1 MARIVL
7 FPEGDI
13 APGPETRVMRVA
25 EYAVFVEARDA
36 LARARLEADE
46 CRRQAEEAYEERRRE
61 GFAEGLAEGKAEMA
75 TQLLETLT
83 ASVDHVAAMESQLV
97 EVVIQSLRTILG
109 TFDRGELAGQVV
121 ASALRLVR
129 DEKRILLRVAA
140 DEATAVEARLGEIT
154 KRYPGMVRVDVA
166 ADPTLAPGGCVL
178 ETEVGV
184 VDASLER
191 QLAIIEETFRRHLE
205 ERRD

>member
-1 MARIVL
+1 MIKIAL
-7 FPEGDI
+7 FPEGGI
-13 APGPETRVMRVA
+13 APGPETRVLRA
-25 EYAVFVEARDA
+25 DEYAVFVEARDT

-46 CRRQAEEAYEERRRE
+46 RRRRAEEVYEERRRE

-75 TQLLETLT
+75 AQLLETLT
-83 ASVDHVAAMESQLV
+83 ASVDHVAAMEARLV

-121 ASALRLVR
+121 AGALRLVR

-140 DEATAVEARLGEIT
+140 DEAAAVEARLGEIT
-154 KRYPGMVRVDVA
+154 RRYPGMGRVDVS

-178 ETEVGV
+178 ETEIGV